1 MTRIVSKSMVAS
13 FHVQPSGRS
22 VTEALQK
29 PRSAKRPVA
38 HSLRELEALQWPD
51 AGLIV
56 RDAIGFSA
64 CALATLRESVSRA
77 EDDTMT
83 KSSCAQARLPSPVQ
97 QIDCS
102 DSLRLS
108 FGSSSYGAEKVIDN
122 RQLAAYSS
130 GHETKS
136 RHVDSD

>member
-1 MTRIVSKSMVAS
+1 MIAS

-56 RDAIGFSA
+56 RDAIGPRPR
-64 CALATLRESVSRA
+64 ALPTLRESVSRV
-77 EDDTMT
+77 EGDTMIVRLFDI
-83 KSSCAQARLPSPVQ
+83 SS
-97 QIDCS
+97 
-102 DSLRLS
+102 
-108 FGSSSYGAEKVIDN
+108 
-122 RQLAAYSS
+122 
-130 GHETKS
+130 T
-136 RHVDSD
+136 